1 MGVSLNF
8 QSISW
13 HSLFTNFSWLD
24 ETPTSRIITRCT
36 QDIRAVDGPIAQWTI
51 TLTEFTI
58 TITSKLFVIVILSPV
73 FLVPAVLVAGIGAWL
88 ANFYLKAQLSV
99 KREMRYEL
107 ACPPLVVCAYT
118 RY

>member
-1 MGVSLNF
+1 ML
-8 QSISW
+8 
-13 HSLFTNFSWLD
+13 TNFSWLD

-51 TLTEFTI
+51 ILTELTI
-58 TITSKLFVIVILSPV
+58 TLATKLIVIVILSPV
-73 FLVPAVLVAGIGAWL
+73 FLVPAVFVAVVGAWL

-107 ACPPLVVCAYT
+107 ACPLVMTCTYVY
-118 RY
+118 RQ